1 MAYKQGQRLVHKG
14 TGLAGQVISTH
25 SSTTQIATRAG
36 TIIDNHSAFS
46 RGKGHFTGF
55 AYFLMLLVAVGLA
68 GLALGLLS

>member
-1 MAYKQGQRLVHKG
+1 MAYKQGQRLVHRG
-14 TGLAGQVISTH
+14 TGLAGPVVSTH

-36 TIIDNHSAFS
+36 TIIDHHSAFS

-55 AYFLMLLVAVGLA
+55 AYFLMLMAAVGLA